1 MNKVK
6 TIIISFAICIAWICI
21 LNTSVVHAEVN
32 VKPSTYATSY
42 LYNAQRLTLGEETSQ
57 FFTSEEGEDGKYTG
71 YLGYAVSFTT
81 GSKNSFYEITEI
93 NRFGNSVTFELYD
106 ADKVIITGKTKSISA
121 SGKNTMS
128 LKLDKNSTYY
138 ILAYTRNMA
147 NVAPG
152 DVSILVKEINDDC
165 GDTFKSA
172 TTISI
177 GKTVNGKIDGYG
189 DVDIYKFKT
198 KADNGYYAIDF
209 INTDSEAFLAM
220 NLFDTKEVEKKY
232 VYVQTGKQS
241 QIYMQLKKNS
251 TYYLHVESK
260 TANIT
265 GKYKIK
271 VSYHEDP
278 EGDTVK
284 TAYKLKIK
292 AKAYNGS
299 LQDKDDNDTFRVDTG
314 NLTKI
319 NIVIANKKS
328 DGKLNYNIIEKD
340 GNRIKYGTI
349 DAGRTMDIIV
359 DGLRRNKD
367 YYIVLTGPQH
377 LNYEIKAKT
386 VTHKIIYR
394 LSGGKNNPQN
404 ADTYD
409 ETKPYRLA
417 APSKKG
423 YLFICWCSDSN
434 LTNKIT
440 EIPKTATKKVTIYA
454 KWKKVTVNKPVIV
467 SVKRKADYVT
477 GTVEEDGIFNA
488 LEELGLVEKELHFP
502 QLDLDAV
509 EGPVATIKTNHG
521 DLVIKLFPDHAP
533 LTVTN
538 FVNLA
543 KSGYYDG
550 VIFHR
555 IIKDFMIQGG
565 DPTGTG
571 MGGESSFGGSFQDE
585 FSEELYN
592 LRGALS
598 MANAGPD
605 TNGSQFFIVQTPEI
619 PYAKKELERGGW
631 PAPIAEAYAENG
643 GTPHLD
649 RRHTVF
655 GQLVDE
661 DSYKVLDEIAN
672 VEVGAQDKPLED
684 VVIETV
690 EVAD

>member
-220 NLFDTKEVEKKY
+220 NLFDTKEVEQKY

-477 GTVEEDGIFNA
+477 GKYMQS
-488 LEELGLVEKELHFP
+488 EKVKEY
-502 QLDLDAV
+502 
-509 EGPVATIKTNHG
+509 EI
-521 DLVIKLFPDHAP
+521 
-533 LTVTN
+533 
-538 FVNLA
+538 
-543 KSGYYDG
+543 
-550 VIFHR
+550 R
-555 IIKDFMIQGG
+555 ISTSPKFK
-565 DPTGTG
+565 
-571 MGGESSFGGSFQDE
+571 
-585 FSEELYN
+585 N
-592 LRGALS
+592 
-598 MANAGPD
+598 
-605 TNGSQFFIVQTPEI
+605 
-619 PYAKKELERGGW
+619 AKKIKCTGKSFKIKGLSKKKTYYIQVR
-631 PAPIAEAYAENG
+631 AYKNDSTASKVYGKWSE
-643 GTPHLD
+643 
-649 RRHTVF
+649 
-655 GQLVDE
+655 
-661 DSYKVLDEIAN
+661 SYKI
-672 VEVGAQDKPLED
+672 KK
-684 VVIETV
+684 ISSKKKS
-690 EVAD
+690 